1 MSDSIKKWHE
11 MQEEEAEKLKKVLKK
26 EEDEFI
32 PFDQVKDKLEKH
44 MNKIEA
50 LTHETNFVG
59 QTIQSKMKIEDWRT
73 YGEVQYLKGRLDELN
88 KLDSLIDLD
97 MSGMR
102 LVDARIS
109 KYLDKLQKVSPLAFE
124 LYHIE
129 KENIKH
135 TLERENKKTT
145 KSSDSKNTK

>member
-11 MQEEEAEKLKKVLKK
+11 MQEEQK
-26 EEDEFI
+26 ENR
-32 PFDQVKDKLEKH
+32 LESK
-44 MNKIEA
+44 MNKIDA
-50 LTHETNFVG
+50 LTHEINNVG

-88 KLDSLIDLD
+88 KLDNTIHLD
-97 MSGMR
+97 MSAMR

-109 KYLDKLQKVSPLAFE
+109 KYLDKLQRVSPLAFE

-135 TLERENKKTT
+135 TLQRENKKTT
-145 KSSDSKNTK
+145 KPSNSKNTK

>member
-11 MQEEEAEKLKKVLKK
+11 MQEEQK
-26 EEDEFI
+26 ENR
-32 PFDQVKDKLEKH
+32 LESK
-44 MNKIEA
+44 MNKIDA
-50 LTHETNFVG
+50 LTHEINNVG

-88 KLDSLIDLD
+88 KLDNTIHLD
-97 MSGMR
+97 MSAMR

-109 KYLDKLQKVSPLAFE
+109 KYLDKLQRVSPLAFE

-129 KENIKH
+129 KDNIKH
-135 TLERENKKTT
+135 TLQRENKKTT
-145 KSSDSKNTK
+145 KSTDSKNSK

>member
-11 MQEEEAEKLKKVLKK
+11 MQEEQK
-26 EEDEFI
+26 ENR
-32 PFDQVKDKLEKH
+32 LESK

-50 LTHETNFVG
+50 LTHEINNVG

-88 KLDSLIDLD
+88 KIDNLIHLD
-97 MSGMR
+97 MSNMR
-102 LVDARIS
+102 LIDARIS
-109 KYLDKLQKVSPLAFE
+109 KYLDKLQRVSPLAFE

-135 TLERENKKTT
+135 TLQREKQKTT
-145 KSSDSKNTK
+145 KSSDSKDSK

>member
-145 KSSDSKNTK
+145 KSSDSKN

>member
-11 MQEEEAEKLKKVLKK
+11 MQEEQK
-26 EEDEFI
+26 
-32 PFDQVKDKLEKH
+32 QNRLESK
-44 MNKIEA
+44 MNKIES
-50 LTHETNFVG
+50 LTHEINNVG

-88 KLDSLIDLD
+88 KLDNLIDLD

-109 KYLDKLQKVSPLAFE
+109 KYLDKLQRVSPLAFE

-135 TLERENKKTT
+135 TLQREKQKTT
-145 KSSDSKNTK
+145 KPSNSKDSK

>member
-11 MQEEEAEKLKKVLKK
+11 MQEEEAEKLKKVLK
-26 EEDEFI
+26 
-32 PFDQVKDKLEKH
+32 KDKLEKH

-88 KLDSLIDLD
+88 KLDRLIDLD

>member
-11 MQEEEAEKLKKVLKK
+11 MQEEN
-26 EEDEFI
+26 
-32 PFDQVKDKLEKH
+32 KLEKH

-50 LTHETNFVG
+50 LTHEQNRVG

-88 KLDSLIDLD
+88 KVDGLIDMD
-97 MSGMR
+97 MHATR

-109 KYLDKLQKVSPLAFE
+109 KYLDKLQAVSPLAFE

-129 KENIKH
+129 KDNIKH
-135 TLERENKKTT
+135 TLQRENKKTT

>member
-1 MSDSIKKWHE
+1 MSDSVKKWHE
-11 MQEEEAEKLKKVLKK
+11 MQEEN
-26 EEDEFI
+26 
-32 PFDQVKDKLEKH
+32 KLEKH

-50 LTHETNFVG
+50 LTHETNIVG
-59 QTIQSKMKIEDWRT
+59 QKVQSKMKIEDWRT

-88 KLDSLIDLD
+88 KLDGLIYTD
-97 MSGMR
+97 MSSTR

-109 KYLDKLQKVSPLAFE
+109 KYLDKLQAVSPLAFE

-135 TLERENKKTT
+135 TLEREKQKTT

>member
-11 MQEEEAEKLKKVLKK
+11 MQEEQK
-26 EEDEFI
+26 
-32 PFDQVKDKLEKH
+32 QNRLESK

-50 LTHETNFVG
+50 LTHEINNVG

-88 KLDSLIDLD
+88 KIDNLIHLD

-109 KYLDKLQKVSPLAFE
+109 KYLDKLQRVSPLAFE

-135 TLERENKKTT
+135 TLQREKQKTT
-145 KSSDSKNTK
+145 KSSDSKDSK

>member
-11 MQEEEAEKLKKVLKK
+11 MQEEQAEKLRKVLKK
-26 EEDEFI
+26 
-32 PFDQVKDKLEKH
+32 DKLENH
-44 MNKIEA
+44 MNKIES
-50 LTHETNFVG
+50 LTQEINHVG

-88 KLDSLIDLD
+88 KLDRLIDLD

-102 LVDARIS
+102 IVDARIS
-109 KYLDKLQKVSPLAFE
+109 KYLDKLQAVSPLAFE

-145 KSSDSKNTK
+145 KPSDSKNTK

>member
-11 MQEEEAEKLKKVLKK
+11 MQEEQK
-26 EEDEFI
+26 ENR
-32 PFDQVKDKLEKH
+32 LESK

-50 LTHETNFVG
+50 LTHEINNVG

-88 KLDSLIDLD
+88 KIDNLIHLD

-109 KYLDKLQKVSPLAFE
+109 KYLDKLQRVSPLAFE

-135 TLERENKKTT
+135 TLQREKQKTT
-145 KSSDSKNTK
+145 KSSDSKDSK

>member
-1 MSDSIKKWHE
+1 MSDSVKKWHE
-11 MQEEEAEKLKKVLKK
+11 MQEEN
-26 EEDEFI
+26 
-32 PFDQVKDKLEKH
+32 KLEKH

-50 LTHETNFVG
+50 LTHETNIVG
-59 QTIQSKMKIEDWRT
+59 QTIQSKMKVEDWRT

-88 KLDSLIDLD
+88 KLEFLIYMD
-97 MSGMR
+97 MPATR
-102 LVDARIS
+102 LLDARIS
-109 KYLDKLQKVSPLAFE
+109 KYLDKLQAVSPLAFE

-135 TLERENKKTT
+135 TLEREKQKTT

>member
-11 MQEEEAEKLKKVLKK
+11 MQEEQERNR
-26 EEDEFI
+26 
-32 PFDQVKDKLEKH
+32 LESK

-50 LTHETNFVG
+50 LTHEINNVG

-88 KLDSLIDLD
+88 KIDNMIHLD
-97 MSGMR
+97 MSATR
-102 LVDARIS
+102 IVDARIS
-109 KYLDKLQKVSPLAFE
+109 KYLDKLQRVSPLAFE

-135 TLERENKKTT
+135 TLQREKQKTT
-145 KSSDSKNTK
+145 KPSDSQDSK